1 MFETKVLISVICF
14 CLMFCNPAKK
24 EFKVAQ
30 YSKKKSEVN
39 QDFCNFGVKNK
50 LTHFCTFSKKN
61 VLNLHFLSFSF

>member
-1 MFETKVLISVICF
+1 
-14 CLMFCNPAKK
+14 MFCNPAKK

-50 LTHFCTFSKKN
+50 LTHFCTFSKKI